1 MPTKNQ
7 LNMRTEK
14 QKSSTKKYKE
24 AFDKMNFDERVLMHE
39 MSNGSLDRDVIKANN
54 FFGQQKIK
62 QKRERSKAVI
72 AIMKMRGIEL

>member
-1 MPTKNQ
+1 
-7 LNMRTEK
+7 MRTEK

-24 AFDKMNFDERVLMHE
+24 AFDKMNFDERVLIHE
-39 MSNGSLDRDVIKANN
+39 MSNSSLDRDVVKANN

>member
-1 MPTKNQ
+1 
-7 LNMRTEK
+7 MRTEK

-24 AFDKMNFDERVLMHE
+24 AFDKMNFDERVLIHE
-39 MSNGSLDRDVIKANN
+39 MSNSSLDRDVIKSNN

-72 AIMKMRGIEL
+72 AIMKMRGIKL

>member
-1 MPTKNQ
+1 
-7 LNMRTEK
+7 
-14 QKSSTKKYKE
+14 
-24 AFDKMNFDERVLMHE
+24 MNFDERVLMHE

>member
-1 MPTKNQ
+1 
-7 LNMRTEK
+7 MRTEK

-24 AFDKMNFDERVLMHE
+24 AFDKMNFDERVLIHE
-39 MSNGSLDRDVIKANN
+39 MSNGLLDPDVVRANN